1 VLIPEEKEESLLISA
16 GGLLYAMSLLEA
28 QKENP
33 PTARNIL
40 LFDVVLQKL
49 RAGHSRDRST
59 LDKIYGYTIE
69 WKDAGLCKK
78 AASLYIDQSGDSTIN
93 KLLPAMREF
102 GFEALKQM

>member
-49 RAGHSRDRST
+49 
-59 LDKIYGYTIE
+59 
-69 WKDAGLCKK
+69 
-78 AASLYIDQSGDSTIN
+78 
-93 KLLPAMREF
+93 
-102 GFEALKQM
+102 